1 MQERDRQT
9 TIGQRREM
17 QAEDFRR
24 LLARL
29 HPDPVHASDAYEK
42 LRRQLVS
49 FFRKNQMPF
58 QAEELADAA
67 LDEIAKKPDSYTI
80 KNVSEFA
87 IGVARFVRMESLR
100 RYSTTNQIADRQDF
114 PGRDKNPEHTILHG
128 MDTDQKLRCF
138 LKCMQGFKP
147 EERWLILEYY
157 PAESRDLEEHRRRL
171 TIRLGID
178 ANALTS
184 RMNRLRAKL
193 VKCCAGCYARGPR
206 NP

>member
-1 MQERDRQT
+1 MDRQT
-9 TIGQRREM
+9 TVRRKREM

-29 HPDPVHASDAYEK
+29 HPDPVHASEAYEK
-42 LRRQLVS
+42 LRQQLVK
-49 FFRKNQMPF
+49 FFCKNQLPF

-67 LDEIAKKPDSYTI
+67 LDEIAKKPESYQI

-100 RYSTTNQIADRQDF
+100 RYSTTSQIADRQDV
-114 PGRDKNPEHTILHG
+114 PCRDKNPEHTILHG
-128 MDTDQKLRCF
+128 MDTDQKLSCF

-157 PAESRDLEEHRRRL
+157 PSESRDLEEHRRRL
-171 TIRLGID
+171 SITLGID

-184 RMNRLRAKL
+184 RMNRPPAKF
-193 VKCCAGCYARGPR
+193 VKCCTGCYTGSPR

>member
-1 MQERDRQT
+1 MKEIDRQAV
-9 TIGQRREM
+9 GRKREM
-17 QAEDFRR
+17 KAEDFRR

-29 HPDPVHASDAYEK
+29 HPDPAHASQAYEK
-42 LRRQLVS
+42 LRQQLIR
-49 FFRKNQMPF
+49 FFCKNQQHL

-80 KNVSEFA
+80 KNVTEFA

-100 RYSTTNQIADRQDF
+100 RYSTMSPIAAGQDF
-114 PGRDKNPEHTILHG
+114 PGRDDNPEDTILHS
-128 MDTDQKLRCF
+128 MDTGQKLNCF
-138 LKCMQGFKP
+138 LQCMQAFKP

-171 TIRLGID
+171 SITLGID